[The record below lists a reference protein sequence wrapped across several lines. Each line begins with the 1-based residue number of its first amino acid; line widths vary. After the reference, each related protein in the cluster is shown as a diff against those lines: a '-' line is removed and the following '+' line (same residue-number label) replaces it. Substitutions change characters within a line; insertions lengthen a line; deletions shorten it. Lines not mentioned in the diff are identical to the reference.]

1 MPEQVRP
8 APWLT
13 AILISHV
20 LLGVVYSFTIP
31 LWEAY
36 DEWGHYGYVRFVAE
50 HFRLPNANDF
60 ESIPNDERRQPPL
73 YYFIAGSLTGWI
85 KAPSDFF
92 PQRNLLF
99 SEDTS
104 AGYNVAVHADSERFP
119 YHGTALA
126 LHAARLVSVLLS
138 ALGVWATYRLVS
150 LWLPGQS
157 RVALLAAGLHAFWP
171 QFLFNGS
178 VVTNDLMASVSAS
191 LFIVALYGGWF
202 RPPTWRSAFSVLLTG
217 GLLALSKFTVYGLV
231 ILGGLAFGISLV
243 KHFLADVERR
253 GKYLR
258 RAGGILLLIIFLGYL
273 VWTLRWADLLLNSLM
288 GQWLKYILFLDE
300 WPQHLLQADWLSVG
314 AYLAYGM
321 RTFWA
326 SFGWGNLEAPGWTY
340 TAAGLLVIAA
350 IIGWVTQSRRSPE
363 MLTRATPIFL
373 SLGACL
379 VLPLLHALSESYI
392 FYFPGR
398 YLLSAISPVCALLA
412 AGYAALWPEHL
423 KSRAMLGLGISFIAL
438 ATVLPFAILRPIYQQ
453 PTLLRPEAATEIK
466 YPLDLRYGNSLQLVG
481 YTVSPAIVQPGQEIE
496 LTLYWRCLQ
505 PVSENYILTVKAL
518 EPDFGVLD
526 EKYLFPGGGNFAT
539 SLWQPGDF
547 FKETYR
553 LSIPSWTYAPVR
565 GQFLVDFLDAD
576 RRPALALKSAQGL
589 TRYSWFGE
597 FKVAGQTLHYQ
608 PTTATNY
615 RLNDEVALKGYSLKL
630 GHGQEITLDLLWET
644 LRPLTRDYTISIRL
658 LGSNGKL
665 WTQVDSPPRAG
676 AYPTHLWEMGE
687 RVVDPHLLTLPE
699 GIPCGSYT
707 LDLGVYEW
715 TSQFRLPVTDEKGT
729 QILDRAIKIPIILQ
743 AGCFS
748 SSEFSPASVGF

>member
-20 LLGVVYSFTIP
+20 LLGAIYSFSIP
-31 LWEAY
+31 MWEAY

-73 YYFIAGSLTGWI
+73 YYFITGTLTGWI

-104 AGYNVAVHADSERFP
+104 AGYNVAVHADSEAFP
-119 YHGTALA
+119 YEGTALA
-126 LHAARLVSVLLS
+126 LHAARLVTVLLS
-138 ALGVWATYRLVS
+138 ALGVWATYHLVS

-157 RVALLAAGLHAFWP
+157 RLALLAAGLHAFWP

-178 VVTNDLMASVSAS
+178 VVTNDLMASVCAS
-191 LFIVALYGGWF
+191 LFIVALYGWWF
-202 RPPTWRSAFSVLLTG
+202 RPPTWRSALGVLLTG

-231 ILGGLAFGISLV
+231 ILGGLAFGISIV
-243 KHFLADVERR
+243 KHFLDEGEHR
-253 GKYLR
+253 GKSLR
-258 RAGGILLLIIFLGYL
+258 WVGGILLLVILIGYL
-273 VWTLRWADLLLNSLM
+273 VWRLRWADILLNSLM
-288 GQWLKYILFLDE
+288 GQWLKYILLLDE
-300 WPQHLLQADWLSVG
+300 WPQHLLQADWLSLG

-350 IIGWVTQSRRSPE
+350 IIGWIVQSRRSPE

-373 SLGACL
+373 SLGACV
-379 VLPLLHALSESYI
+379 VLPLLHAVSESYI
-392 FYFPGR
+392 YYFPGR

-423 KSRAMLGLGISFIAL
+423 KSKAMLGLGIGFIAL
-438 ATVLPFAILRPIYQQ
+438 AAVLPFAVLLPRYQRPA
-453 PTLLRPEAATEIK
+453 LLQPEAAAEIT

-481 YTVSPAIVQPGQEIE
+481 YTVNPAIVQPGQEIE

-505 PVSENYILTVKAL
+505 PVPENYILTVKAL
-518 EPDFGVLD
+518 GPDFGVLD

-539 SLWQPGDF
+539 SLWQTGDF
-547 FKETYR
+547 FKESYR
-553 LSIPSWTYAPVR
+553 LSIPSWTYAPTR
-565 GQFLVDFLDAD
+565 GQFLVDFLDED
-576 RRPALALKSAQGL
+576 RRFALPLPKSAPTQPQHD
-589 TRYSWFGE
+589 WFGE
-597 FKVAGQTLHYQ
+597 FKVAGQTTHFQ
-608 PTTATNY
+608 PETVTNY
-615 RLNDEVALKGYSLKL
+615 RLNDKVVLKGYSLKV
-630 GHGQEITLDLLWET
+630 GHEQEITLDLLWET
-644 LRPLTRDYTISIRL
+644 LRPLTLDYTVSIRL
-658 LGSNGKL
+658 LGSNGRL
-665 WTQVDSPPRAG
+665 WAQVDSPPRAG
-676 AYPTHLWEMGE
+676 AYPTHLWDVGE
-687 RVVDPHLLTLPE
+687 RVIDSHRLTLPDA
-699 GIPCGSYT
+699 IPCGSYT

-715 TSQFRLPVTDEKGT
+715 TSQFRLPVTDEKGA
-729 QILDRAIKIPIILQ
+729 QILDRAIKIPLTLQ
-743 AGCFS
+743 ANCL
-748 SSEFSPASVGF
+748 